1 MRVGGE
7 IFLRRFMSFDDFFS
21 SNTLNSLKGYTEG
34 QVLQTLESI
43 PCPVLVIQPKEGW
56 PSTPAEFN
64 KRVDAVKNIKVV
76 DVEGGHYCHLDD
88 KSEGKV
94 WEEVEEFLRGFE

>member
-1 MRVGGE
+1 
-7 IFLRRFMSFDDFFS
+7 MSFDDFFS